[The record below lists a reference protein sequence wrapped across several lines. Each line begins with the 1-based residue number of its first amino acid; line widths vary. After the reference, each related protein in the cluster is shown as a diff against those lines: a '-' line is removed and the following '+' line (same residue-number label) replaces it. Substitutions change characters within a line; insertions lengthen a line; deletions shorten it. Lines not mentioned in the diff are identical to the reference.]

1 MENLKKIVGENLI
14 ELRKSKKLTQFELAN
29 LFNYSDKSVSK
40 WENGET
46 LPGLETL
53 NELARFYGVTLD
65 YLTHPVDQN
74 KIYLVQKDSK
84 KEQAS
89 HIIVTALIASV
100 IWILATII
108 FVYTLI
114 RENEGYWLA
123 FVWAIPLTNLV
134 ILVGNNKFFKSK
146 VLTLINWTIF
156 IWAILAGAF
165 LQVMLLVNEVI
176 WPLFLI
182 GIPLQ
187 ISIVLL
193 YIKSTLKT

>member
-1 MENLKKIVGENLI
+1 MENLKKVVGENLI

-46 LPGLETL
+46 LPDLETL

-74 KIYLVQKDSK
+74 KIHLVKKDSK

-89 HIIVTALIASV
+89 RIIVTALIASV

-114 RENEGYWLA
+114 RENKGYWLA
-123 FVWAIPLTNLV
+123 FIWAIPLTNLV
-134 ILVGNNKFFKSK
+134 IFVGNKKFFKSK
-146 VLTLINWTIF
+146 ILTLINWTIF
-156 IWAILAGAF
+156 IWAILAGTF

-176 WPLFLI
+176 WPLFLV

-187 ISIVLL
+187 ISIVLW
-193 YIKSTLKT
+193 YIKSTLKN